1 MSGLDD
7 RLLACLRATF
17 PEVPPEALR
26 TASTETL
33 EEWDSLH
40 AVILM
45 AVLEEEFGTRIPT
58 RDYPALRSYDSIQTY
73 LARR

>member
-1 MSGLDD
+1 MSD
-7 RLLACLRATF
+7 RLLACLKATF
-17 PEVPPEALR
+17 TDVPPETLR

-33 EEWDSLH
+33 AQWDSLH

-45 AVLEEEFGTRIPT
+45 AVLEEEFGIRIPT
-58 RDYPALRSYDSIQTY
+58 RDYPSLRSYESIQSY

>member
-1 MSGLDD
+1 VSDLDD

-17 PEVPPEALR
+17 PDVPPAELR
-26 TASTETL
+26 TASTETV
-33 EEWDSLH
+33 EQWDSLH

-45 AVLEEEFGTRIPT
+45 AVLEEEFGARIPT
-58 RDYPALRSYDSIQTY
+58 RDYPALRSYKSIQAY